1 MTFPL
6 RGYIT
11 IRAPAQELR
20 AIFNAMEIALK
31 GRRGI
36 LRREVA
42 RRSIGRPGHLPP
54 GSRSL
59 LWAYFV
65 PHNNWKL
72 ALAHVYLGRGGQLLS
87 EPDPKSLWIEELHQ
101 RV

>member
-1 MTFPL
+1 MSSPFPE
-6 RGYIT
+6 YIT
-11 IRAPAQELR
+11 IRVPAQELR

-31 GRRGI
+31 GRRGT

-42 RRSIGRPGHLPP
+42 KRGKVRPQHLPP

-72 ALAHVYLGRGGQLLS
+72 ALAHVYLGRGGRLLS
-87 EPDPKSLWIEELHQ
+87 EPDPKSLWIEELHL